1 MTKGNLHPSAYE
13 PRKPRQWSN
22 KTRTTRVAFDGYDED
37 ARGNLPLVGT
47 LDPTGRDARLQA
59 KLRDGN
65 RCRFCGDEATTTI
78 TLKHINKG
86 GTWDLSNVARSCSA
100 CDLAGRMRSIADFDQ
115 KRNAIR
121 RIRRLEP
128 DP

>member
-13 PRKPRQWSN
+13 PRKPRH
-22 KTRTTRVAFDGYDED
+22 
-37 ARGNLPLVGT
+37 
-47 LDPTGRDARLQA
+47 GRDARLQA